1 MRSSGRTGAGTTTLF
16 HLITGRH
23 RPDEG
28 HIRFNG
34 KEIGALSP
42 YRIVRKGVGR
52 SFQRTNSFPRLSVF
66 ENVQVAAVA
75 RPGRTV
81 RPCTP
86 ARSLH
91 EVTDDAR
98 AILEQIGLEEQAR
111 LPANR
116 LSPAD
121 QKRLEIGVALATR
134 PVLLLLDEPT
144 AGMSPADTAGMVR

>member
-1 MRSSGRTGAGTTTLF
+1 
-16 HLITGRH
+16 
-23 RPDEG
+23 
-28 HIRFNG
+28 
-34 KEIGALSP
+34 
-42 YRIVRKGVGR
+42 
-52 SFQRTNSFPRLSVF
+52 
-66 ENVQVAAVA
+66 
-75 RPGRTV
+75 
-81 RPCTP
+81 
-86 ARSLH
+86 
-91 EVTDDAR
+91 VTDDAR